1 MSKAKKTSKQ
11 YTAEFRTQAVNLFLS
26 QSRPASDV
34 ARELGVEPYM
44 LRTWIRQANA
54 TGAESSS
61 SKTVL
66 DELAQLKREMKT
78 LKQENEIL
86 KKAATYFAKNLS

>member
-1 MSKAKKTSKQ
+1 MSRAKKTAKQ
-11 YTAEFRTQAVNLFLS
+11 YTAEFRTQAVNLYLS
-26 QSRPASDV
+26 QDRTASDV
-34 ARELGVEPYM
+34 ARELGVEPYL
-44 LRTWIRQANA
+44 LRGWIRQANA
-54 TGAESSS
+54 AGAESSN

-66 DELAQLKREMKT
+66 DELAQLKKELKA